1 MDWQGV
7 EKSVKRAFWRTLG
20 VLLLNKNQNAELP
33 VDFTKIKSILVI
45 RPDRLGD
52 VILSTP
58 VYESIKK
65 SFPQTTLTVLAN
77 RASAGILADNPFIDR
92 IIEFD
97 KKNPFLVLG
106 KLSAGK
112 FDLAVVLNRMFSSTA
127 AMFALLSKAP
137 LRVGY
142 KTLEGAGIYNI
153 ALVGNEGPQHEIQNN
168 LDLLRYIGASKI
180 CDAPGIYFNSSET
193 KKIDILIKEKNRF
206 SERPLVLVKPGTRVS
221 AWGWDLNK
229 FQDICHRLLAEQL
242 AEIFIIQ
249 GPGEK
254 DMIDSLFRQTKPV
267 ILPVL
272 SAKELACMI
281 QKSHLLL
288 CNHTGIMHMASA
300 VRTPVVAIFKHGDKV
315 RWGPCNTKYRIL
327 EEHNGSTLSVEKVL
341 ETINDILAQQ

>member
-1 MDWQGV
+1 MKGV
-7 EKSVKRAFWRTLG
+7 GKSVKSALWRAFG
-20 VLLLNKNQNAELP
+20 VLLLSKNKNAKLP
-33 VDFTKIKSILVI
+33 IDFTKTRSILVI

-65 SFPQTTLTVLAN
+65 SFPQATLTVLAN

-92 IIEFD
+92 IVEFD
-97 KKNPFLVLG
+97 KKNPFPVLQ

-127 AMFALLSKAP
+127 AMLVLLSKAP

-142 KTLEGAGIYNI
+142 KTREGAGVYNI
-153 ALVGNEGPQHEIQNN
+153 ALAGNENAQHEIQNN
-168 LDLLRYIGASKI
+168 LDLLRYIGAPKI
-180 CDAPGIYFNSSET
+180 CDAPGIYFNNAET
-193 KKIDILIKEKNRF
+193 QKIDSLVKEKNRF
-206 SERPLVLVKPGTRVS
+206 PERPLILVKPGTRVS

-229 FQDICHRLLAEQL
+229 FQSLCHRLLSEQL
-242 AEIFIIQ
+242 AEVFIIQ

-281 QKSHLLL
+281 RQSRLLL

-300 VRTPVVAIFKHGDKV
+300 VRTPVVAIFKHGDKA
-315 RWGPCNTKYRIL
+315 RWSPCNTKYRIL